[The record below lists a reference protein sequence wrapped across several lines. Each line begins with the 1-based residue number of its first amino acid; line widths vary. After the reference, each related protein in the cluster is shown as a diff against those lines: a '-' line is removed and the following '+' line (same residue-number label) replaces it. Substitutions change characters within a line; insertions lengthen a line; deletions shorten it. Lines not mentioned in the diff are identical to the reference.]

1 MKIKA
6 LLKTFTLTTALLTS
20 FALASQALSFDF
32 DVETSA
38 EPTLPSLVRAEAGF
52 FGDSP
57 FELPESFTE
66 FAFAPGEQPSS
77 FTYHPQTDDGA
88 SAALFSVFFT
98 GEGTAESPYLL
109 SGADDLERFSSAI
122 NSDTTGAYTK
132 AYYKLTA
139 DINLNG
145 AEWMPVGYYA
155 AETEYSTAF
164 QGVFDGD
171 GHTVSGFVISE
182 NCVYAGFFGLVYNG
196 TVKNLTISNA
206 QISLSTNNVLYA
218 GGLVGRFLALGNK
231 KTAAI
236 ENCHVQDVTLFAE
249 SKAYSV
255 YTGSLAG
262 YLHASQGASLRVNG
276 CSADAEITGKSSGY
290 SHSASSDTRFNLT
303 IGGFAGYVGSRD
315 ADSTLVIANSY
326 SLSRVNGV
334 SAVTRS
340 KSDNLKAGGLLGYF
354 GSAAGASIQLSGCYA
369 AGGIVTEA
377 IAENYSGGLL
387 GYLVAS
393 ASGVSIEN
401 CYTFSNVYGKSTANT
416 AYLGGFSSVAG
427 SSSNADF
434 SLESCYCIG
443 SVVDTGSRDSESG
456 RFVAD
461 AQADVQGGIHAAGC
475 YVLADSLLA
484 GKTLSSSETALVK
497 ELTSE
502 KAADLASYFGYSEK
516 IWKNGDVPYTY
527 PVLIATPSSTPHVK
541 AFFYDKNT
549 VFQAEDVSFGGTAA
563 AFTETPDS
571 HYVFSHWS
579 LIPNGEAV
587 KLADTHLL
595 CDTLYFANFKNE
607 YRSYKIDFMAD
618 GKLIQTDT
626 LVYESP
632 IVFPQAPEKEPNQAF
647 RYVFTHWSDSEN
659 GPDNV
664 KNATVSGD
672 MVFYAVYARI
682 ETGVWDGKTA
692 EAFVKGSG
700 TKDDPYSILTPANL
714 YFLSQNVGTDTYNA
728 AYYVLESD
736 IDLGGN
742 EWTPIGSAET
752 PFRGHFDGAGY
763 SVNNFH
769 ITRELPYAGVF
780 GLIENGVIAKL
791 AVSNFTV
798 HIQAADTAAIYIG
811 SVAGKIYTKGT
822 SILAEITEC
831 TADGLI
837 RASGDSIYAGGIV
850 GEAVVSDDTMRLNIQ
865 NCYSLTA
872 MEINAKSLSMAG
884 GIAGRF
890 SGATLGISGVDRC
903 YFAGTISAKSPLSA
917 YAGGIVGFLFDT
929 EAYIETEL
937 SATATLSEIAE
948 TGTVRNCFATGELTA
963 EANEFSC
970 YAGQIYAYKNKEA
983 TMKNCVG
990 YKEMK
995 ITASKIQ
1002 YADRTEELSETF
1014 HTAAFLETIG
1024 FDTETVWQVNEAAL
1038 PTLRYEAT
1046 AKNVYR
1052 IKEFRYDSETE
1063 TVVASLVLGFRD
1075 VECYQVLIGAYDSRG
1090 KMVDFLIKTIENPE
1104 AVQTVTVEL
1113 DDIETAESCT
1123 ISIVD
1128 AATLS
1133 LLRDPLELRF

>member
-6 LLKTFTLTTALLTS
+6 LLKTFTLTAALLAS

-38 EPTLPSLVRAEAGF
+38 EPTSPSLIRDDAGF

-66 FAFAPGEQPSS
+66 FVFVPGEKPSS
-77 FTYHPQTDDGA
+77 FTYHPQTDDDA
-88 SAALFSVFFT
+88 SASLFSVFFT
-98 GEGTAESPYLL
+98 GDGTEESPYLL
-109 SGADDLERFSSAI
+109 SDADDLERFSSTI

-132 AYYKLTA
+132 AYYKLTT
-139 DINLNG
+139 DIDLNG
-145 AEWMPVGYYA
+145 VEWMPVGYYA
-155 AETEYSTAF
+155 AETEYSTTF

-171 GHTVSGFVISE
+171 GHTVSNFVISE
-182 NCVYAGFFGLVYNG
+182 DCVYAGFFGLVYNG

-206 QISLSTNNVLYA
+206 KISLSTNNVLYA

-236 ENCHVQDVTLFAE
+236 ENCHVKDVTLFAE

-262 YLHASQGASLRVNG
+262 YLHASQGASLTVSG
-276 CSADAEITGKSSGY
+276 CSTDAQITGKSSGY
-290 SHSASSDTRFNLT
+290 ASSASSDTRFNLT

-315 ADSTLVIANSY
+315 EDSTLTIANSY
-326 SLSRVNGV
+326 SLARVNGT

-340 KSDNLKAGGLLGYF
+340 KSDNLKAGGFLGYF
-354 GSAAGASIQLSGCYA
+354 GSAAGASIQLSCCYA
-369 AGGIVTEA
+369 AGGVVTEA

-401 CYTFSNVYGKSTANT
+401 CYTSSNVYGKSTANT

-434 SLESCYCIG
+434 SLDNSYCVG

-461 AQADVQGGIHAAGC
+461 AQADVQGGILTSGC

-484 GKTLSSSETALVK
+484 GKTFSSSETALVK
-497 ELTSE
+497 ELTAE
-502 KAADLASYFGYSEK
+502 KAADLTSYFGYSEK
-516 IWKNGDVPYTY
+516 IWKNGTAPYTY
-527 PVLIATPSSTPHVK
+527 PVLIATPSSAPHVK
-541 AFFYDKNT
+541 AFFYEENT
-549 VFQAEDVSFGGTAA
+549 VFHAEDVSFGGTAA

-587 KLADTHLL
+587 KLADTRLL
-595 CDTLYFANFKNE
+595 CDTLFFANFTNE

-618 GKLIQTDT
+618 GKLLQTDT
-626 LVYESP
+626 LIYGSP
-632 IVFPQAPEKEPNQAF
+632 IVFPQAPEKESDQAF

-692 EAFVKGSG
+692 DAFVKGSG
-700 TKDDPYSILTPANL
+700 TKDDPFSILTPANL
-714 YFLSQNVGTDTYNA
+714 YFLSQNVGTDAYNT

-736 IDLGGN
+736 IDLGGH

-763 SVNNFH
+763 SVNNFQ
-769 ITRELPYAGVF
+769 ITREQAYVGVF
-780 GLIENGVIAKL
+780 GLIENGIVSKL

-798 HIQAADTAAIYIG
+798 NMQAADTEAVYIG
-811 SVAGKIYTKGT
+811 SVAGKIQTKGT
-822 SILAEITEC
+822 NILAEITEC
-831 TADGLI
+831 TADGTI
-837 RASGDSIYAGGIV
+837 RASGDSLYVGGIV
-850 GEAVVSDDTMRLNIQ
+850 GEAIVSDDTMRLNIQ

-872 MEINAKSLSMAG
+872 LDINAKSLAMAG

-890 SGATLGISGVDRC
+890 NGATLGISGIDRC
-903 YFAGTISAKSPLSA
+903 YSAGTISSKSPVSA

-929 EAYIETEL
+929 DAYIETAL
-937 SATATLSEIAE
+937 SATASLSEIAE
-948 TGTVRNCFATGELTA
+948 NGTVRNSFATGDLTA
-963 EANEFSC
+963 EAGEYAC
-970 YAGQIYAYKNKEA
+970 YAGQIYAYKNSEA

-995 ITASKIQ
+995 LTASKIQ
-1002 YADRTEELSETF
+1002 YADRSEELPETF
-1014 HTAAFLETIG
+1014 FTAAFLETLG
-1024 FDTETVWQVNEAAL
+1024 FDTETVWQLNDAAL

-1052 IKEFRYDSETE
+1052 IKEFRYDTETE

-1075 VECYQVLIGAYDSRG
+1075 VECYQVLIGAYDNRG
-1090 KMVDFLIKTIENPE
+1090 KMVDFQIKTVENPSS
-1104 AVQTVTVEL
+1104 VQTVTVEL

-1123 ISIVD
+1123 LSIVD
-1128 AATLS
+1128 ATTLA